1 MSDGEGGQGRRR
13 AGQAAPPGDPV
24 RAAGVVLLRPNSS
37 SGPEVALIHRARRQD
52 WSLPKGKLDP
62 GEHTIVAAVRECEEE
77 TGIRPILGVPLPT
90 QEYLAFGQRK
100 TVDYWAATVGSVGEF
115 APNDEVDE
123 VAWMSVDEACGR
135 LTYPRDAELVRL
147 AAATPATSPLIL
159 LRHASAMKR
168 ADYDGTDDARR
179 PLTALGK
186 DQARALVPILGAFG
200 AESVHSSDTVRCR
213 DTVRRY
219 ARAIGSEVHDEPAL
233 SERGYSEH
241 PRRTAKR
248 MLRLLCDP
256 RPLVVCSHRPVL
268 PTLVEVIAGLRIT
281 GPLDLEPRLP
291 PGGFLVIHR
300 SFGEGEEPT
309 VLAVERHAS

>member
-1 MSDGEGGQGRRR
+1 MSADEGGPGRR
-13 AGQAAPPGDPV
+13 AGSLGPPDGDPV
-24 RAAGVVLLRPNSS
+24 RAAGVVLLRARSS
-37 SGPEVALIHRARRQD
+37 SEPEVALIHRARRQD

-62 GEHTIVAAVRECEEE
+62 AEHAIVAAVRECQEE

-100 TVDYWAATVGSVGEF
+100 TVDYWAATVGSESQF

-123 VAWMSVDEACGR
+123 VAWMPVEEACGR
-135 LTYPRDAELVRL
+135 LTYPRDSELVSL
-147 AAATPATSPLIL
+147 AAAMPATSPLIL

-179 PLTALGK
+179 PLTAQGK
-186 DQARALVPILGAFG
+186 EQARALVPVLGAFG

-219 ARAIGSEVHDEPAL
+219 ARAIGSDVHEEPAL

-241 PRRTAKR
+241 PRRAAKR

-268 PTLVEVIAGLRIT
+268 PALVEVIAGLRIT

-300 SFGEGEEPT
+300 SFGEGDEPT
-309 VLAVERHAS
+309 VLAVERHAP